1 MFSIR
6 INFDEINEL
15 IQQIADEDAVT
26 VYALE
31 SGLSSTGIDIGS
43 RNFNLLRKPEVMI
56 FLGGSGVTPND
67 VGEVWHL
74 LDRRYD
80 MQLSI
85 VEIPRFNSI
94 SLSRY
99 NTIVMVNGSYGDISD
114 PAVDKLKTM
123 GFGWGNLNSATR
135 SGKLGE
141 SCRAH

>member
-1 MFSIR
+1 
-6 INFDEINEL
+6 
-15 IQQIADEDAVT
+15 
-26 VYALE
+26 
-31 SGLSSTGIDIGS
+31 
-43 RNFNLLRKPEVMI
+43 MI
-56 FLGGSGVTPND
+56 LGGSGVTPND

-114 PAVDKLKTM
+114 PAVDKLKNDGFRM
-123 GFGWGNLNSATR
+123 G
-135 SGKLGE
+135 E
-141 SCRAH
+141 P